1 MTKEK
6 TEPSDDQRIDMFY
19 ELARDYLD
27 FVNELGLFGPRKTS
41 RPFTRT
47 ENVALS
53 MRTMLERKF
62 ITRGEAVHLP
72 AVFKSLRDLAAVAEA
87 DASAA
92 MKEAE
97 ATFKDVYTGASAG
110 RKTVV
115 NGATIDYRRTWE
127 LFAYGRLLHAD
138 FDKYLELKALPETEA
153 LSTRLYDSTGI
164 RETIIQTVKYIEESR
179 EAGWLAPP
187 PP

>member
-1 MTKEK
+1 MAKE
-6 TEPSDDQRIDMFY
+6 TMEPSDDQRIDMFH

-27 FVNELGLFGPRKTS
+27 FVDELGLFGPRKIG
-41 RPFTRT
+41 RPFTRA

-72 AVFKSLRDLAAVAEA
+72 AVFKSLRGIASAAEA

-92 MKEAE
+92 MNEAE
-97 ATFKDVYTGASAG
+97 ATYKDVYTGASAG
-110 RKTVV
+110 RKIVV
-115 NGATIDYRRTWE
+115 DGAAIEYRRTWE

-138 FDKYLELKALPETEA
+138 FDKYLELKSLPENEA
-153 LSTRLYDSTGI
+153 LSTRLYDSSMI

-179 EAGWLAPP
+179 DAGWLDSPSP
-187 PP
+187 

>member
-1 MTKEK
+1 MAKET
-6 TEPSDDQRIDMFY
+6 TEPSDDQRIDMFH
-19 ELARDYLD
+19 ELARDYLEFID
-27 FVNELGLFGPRKTS
+27 ELGLFGPRKTG
-41 RPFTRT
+41 RPFTRA
-47 ENVALS
+47 ENVAVS

-72 AVFKSLRDLAAVAEA
+72 AVFKSLRDLAAAAEV

-92 MKEAE
+92 MNEAE
-97 ATFKDVYTGASAG
+97 ATYKDVYTGASAG
-110 RKTVV
+110 RKIVV
-115 NGATIDYRRTWE
+115 DGAVIEYRRTWE

-138 FDKYLELKALPETEA
+138 FDKYLELKALPEIEA

-164 RETIIQTVKYIEESR
+164 RETIVQTVKYIEESR
-179 EAGWLAPP
+179 DAGWLAPP